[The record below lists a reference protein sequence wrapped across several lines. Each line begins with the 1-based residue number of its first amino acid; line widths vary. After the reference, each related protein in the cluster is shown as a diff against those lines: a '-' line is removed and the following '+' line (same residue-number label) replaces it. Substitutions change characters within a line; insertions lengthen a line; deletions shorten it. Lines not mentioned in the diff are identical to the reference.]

1 MRETR
6 AEVRR
11 HRVANEALRREIGYL
26 QAASSGRRWQVVT
39 VDVDQAPDKLNR
51 VLRQRD
57 WQFEELA
64 VTQDQTQL
72 SFLLF
77 KPPPSTTTETKNINM
92 KESTV
97 GPVVPNV
104 ANVEECRAT
113 IAKSLCTSGSE
124 VDTSRRASVGA
135 VDSSM
140 GAASERTATSVDDAG
155 KHLMHPLQQ
164 TTT

>member
-77 KPPPSTTTETKNINM
+77 KPPP
-92 KESTV
+92 
-97 GPVVPNV
+97 PP
-104 ANVEECRAT
+104 RPR
-113 IAKSLCTSGSE
+113 TS
-124 VDTSRRASVGA
+124 
-135 VDSSM
+135 
-140 GAASERTATSVDDAG
+140 
-155 KHLMHPLQQ
+155 P
-164 TTT
+164 